1 MLCSGISFVLL
12 RATGARVGEVR
23 LVDEDDLIDDPFPGV
38 RLRTLKRKHE
48 VYRLVPV
55 SEDVYN
61 HVGGLLREVGS
72 LRNVDR
78 SYARKLMMRA
88 GLGLGIDR
96 KLLHPHVFRHSRA
109 VELLKAGLSVPEVAA
124 ILGHASIQT
133 TMIYLQIAPVD
144 IYRKMR
150 SAGVL

>member
-1 MLCSGISFVLL
+1 
-12 RATGARVGEVR
+12 
-23 LVDEDDLIDDPFPGV
+23 
-38 RLRTLKRKHE
+38 
-48 VYRLVPV
+48 
-55 SEDVYN
+55 
-61 HVGGLLREVGS
+61 
-72 LRNVDR
+72 
-78 SYARKLMMRA
+78 MMRA